1 MTAVAPN
8 STKPVVF
15 DHVRPARN
23 STALSAHPVKQELS
37 TRQRDAL
44 EEKRASSVYPQL
56 KLSFT
61 KKAQVKPVGF
71 QWFLD
76 IKKDGCI
83 VESVQLGY
91 HTNRTLE
98 LKFRQNLD
106 TFSYTVEK
114 SSTDP
119 SDIHIRSQLP
129 DMDHTA
135 EYRRVSTVAGRP
147 IVLPQFWSPV
157 QNYTCQ
163 MFPVAE
169 ESEEFK
175 KVEEMFRD
183 TMPDAK
189 IQVLQRIQNLL
200 TLHKYYAENRKIA
213 SECYSTQPAQTEHLL
228 FHGTKNLS
236 PTAIISSQEGFD
248 TRLASSQNLWGPA
261 TYFAE
266 DASYA
271 DKYAFR
277 TGPTTRQMMVA
288 SVAVGSCFDYGTLCN
303 PTLNQPPIDV
313 HNKGRYHSVSG
324 ITKDSRVYAI
334 FNSNQCLPQY
344 VITYSLDE

>member
-1 MTAVAPN
+1 M
-8 STKPVVF
+8 
-15 DHVRPARN
+15 
-23 STALSAHPVKQELS
+23 
-37 TRQRDAL
+37 
-44 EEKRASSVYPQL
+44 ASI
-56 KLSFT
+56 
-61 KKAQVKPVGF
+61 KPVGF
-71 QWFLD
+71 QWYVD
-76 IKKDGCI
+76 IKKGDLV
-83 VESVQLGY
+83 VESVQVG
-91 HTNRTLE
+91 TAKNRALE

-106 TFSYTVEK
+106 NFSYEVGQ
-114 SSTDP
+114 SSD
-119 SDIHIRSQLP
+119 SDAYTILGQLP
-129 DMDHTA
+129 PAHSA
-135 EYRRVSTVAGRP
+135 VFRRVSTVAGRP
-147 IVLPQFWSPV
+147 IVLPKYWSPV
-157 QNYTCQ
+157 QSYTCQ
-163 MFPVAE
+163 MFPVE
-169 ESEEFK
+169 KDSEEYAT
-175 KVEEMFRD
+175 VQTMFAD
-183 TMPDAK
+183 TMGDAT
-189 IQVLQRIQNLL
+189 IQTVQRIQNLL

-213 SECYSTQPAQTEHLL
+213 SDCRCGDEQPVQTEHLL

-266 DASYA
+266 DAAYA

-288 SVAVGSCFDYGTLCN
+288 SVAIGSCFDYGTLCN

-344 VITYSLDE
+344 VITYDIASR